1 MSINYEELERKRNLE
16 VYVDNLSNE
25 DVFAAFND
33 VFDIKAKFQDVKFS
47 WDGDFKFPIY
57 VMEVTTSENV
67 LSNGCY
73 IMMFNLSERKVTFN
87 FFRNQKYLETEYEP
101 TKSKESQWHFTKV
114 AILLDRKRR
123 GLIK

>member
-47 WDGDFKFPIY
+47 WDGDFKLQILELKINIWTIY
-57 VMEVTTSENV
+57 NKHFYHEFNTT
-67 LSNGCY
+67 
-73 IMMFNLSERKVTFN
+73 
-87 FFRNQKYLETEYEP
+87 YE
-101 TKSKESQWHFTKV
+101 SRS
-114 AILLDRKRR
+114 
-123 GLIK
+123 G